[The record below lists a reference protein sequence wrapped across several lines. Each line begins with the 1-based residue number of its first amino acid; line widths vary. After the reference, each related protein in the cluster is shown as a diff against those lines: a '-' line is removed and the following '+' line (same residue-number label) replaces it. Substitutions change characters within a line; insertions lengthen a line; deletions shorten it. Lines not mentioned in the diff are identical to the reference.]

1 MVLLDIDM
9 PESCEKCNAV
19 GQFRTHT
26 EDGDVSLFF
35 CPSGSDVTREDR
47 EDAFPYRPDWC
58 PMVEVEEEK
67 VTCRISHVTWLEKTV
82 YVRKSDAEEKR
93 GV

>member
-1 MVLLDIDM
+1 MVILDIDM
-9 PESCEKCNAV
+9 PESCEKCYCV

-26 EDGDVSLFF
+26 AYGDVSLFF
-35 CPSGSDVTREDR
+35 CPDGSDVTREDR

-58 PMVEVEEEK
+58 PMVEVEEKKIQER
-67 VTCRISHVTWLEKTV
+67 TSHTTWEEKTV
-82 YVRKSDAEEKR
+82 YVRKSDAEKKR